1 MRLSNIIGIFILH
14 TVLVCG
20 IIIMSKAINTVI
32 TGTGSYIPKNIIS
45 GDEFLNSTFFENG
58 NVLEKENAEIIHKFS
73 EITEIVERRYACPDQ
88 LSNHIGAKAAEK
100 AIENAGIDKETLD
113 YIIFCHNFG
122 DIPLGS
128 NRTDILP
135 SLASKVKQ
143 QLGIQNPDCVAYDI
157 IFGCPGWVQ
166 GAIQADYYIKSG
178 DAKRVMVIGA
188 ETLSRIIDPH
198 DRDSMIFSDGAGA
211 VIFEAEETTEKRG
224 ILAHKT
230 ETHAVNYGNLLTM
243 GKGSNPDETSGNFY
257 LKMNGRKLYEF
268 AVIQVPQVIKK
279 AIDKAGISVDDV
291 NIVFVHQANGKMDAA
306 IMKRL
311 FKLYGKDTV
320 PENLVPMTISWLGN
334 SSVATVPTLL
344 DLVLKG
350 EVKGYN
356 VKAGDVAVF
365 ASVGAGMHI
374 NAFIHRF

>member
-1 MRLSNIIGIFILH
+1 
-14 TVLVCG
+14 
-20 IIIMSKAINTVI
+20 MSKVTNTI
-32 TGTGSYIPKNIIS
+32 ISGTGSYIPDNIVS
-45 GDEFLNSTFFENG
+45 GEKFLESTFFENG
-58 NVLEKENAEIIHKFS
+58 NRIDRENAEIISKFS

-88 LSNHIGAKAAEK
+88 LNNHIGAKAAAK
-100 AIENAGIDKETLD
+100 AIEDAGIDKETLD

-122 DIPLGS
+122 DIPTGS
-128 NRTDILP
+128 NRTDVLP
-135 SLASKVKQ
+135 SLAAKVKQ
-143 QLGIQNPDCVAYDI
+143 QLGIINPDCVAYDI

-211 VIFEAEETTEKRG
+211 VIFEAEEAAEKRG

-230 ETHAVNYGNLLTM
+230 ETHAVNYGHLLTM
-243 GKGSNPDETSGNFY
+243 GKGSNPDENSGNFY

-279 AIDKAGISVDDV
+279 AIDKAGLSVDDIS
-291 NIVFVHQANGKMDAA
+291 IVFVHQANGKMDTA

-320 PENLVPMTISWLGN
+320 PEKLVPMTISWLGN

-350 EVKGYN
+350 EVQGYN
-356 VKAGDVAVF
+356 VNPGDVAVF

>member
-1 MRLSNIIGIFILH
+1 
-14 TVLVCG
+14 
-20 IIIMSKAINTVI
+20 MSKAINTVI
-32 TGTGSYIPKNIIS
+32 IGTGSYIPENIIS
-45 GDEFLNSTFFENG
+45 GNEFLNATFFENG
-58 NVLEKENAEIIHKFS
+58 NRIEKENSEIIQKFS
-73 EITEIVERRYACPDQ
+73 EITEIVERRYVGEQQ
-88 LSNHIGAKAAEK
+88 LNNHIGVKAAEK
-100 AIENAGIDKETLD
+100 AIENAGIDQETLD

-122 DIPLGS
+122 DIPAGS

-135 SLASKVKQ
+135 SLAAKVKQ
-143 QLGIQNPDCVAYDI
+143 QLGILNPDCVAYDI

-166 GAIQADYYIKSG
+166 GSIQADYFIKSG

-211 VIFEAEETTEKRG
+211 VIFEGRDEETQKTG

-243 GKGSNPDETSGNFY
+243 GKGSHPEEATGNFY

-279 AIDKAGISVDDV
+279 AIDKAGLTIDDV
-291 NIVFVHQANGKMDAA
+291 NIVFVHQANGKMDTA

-311 FKLYGKDTV
+311 FKLYNKDTV

-350 EVKGYN
+350 QVKDYQ
-356 VKAGDVAVF
+356 VKTGDVAVF

-374 NAFIHRF
+374 NAFIYRF

>member
-1 MRLSNIIGIFILH
+1 
-14 TVLVCG
+14 
-20 IIIMSKAINTVI
+20 MSKVINTVI
-32 TGTGSYIPKNIIS
+32 TGTGSYIPDHIIS
-45 GDEFLNSTFFENG
+45 GNEFLNSTFFENG
-58 NVLEKENAEIIHKFS
+58 NRIDKDPAEIIHKFS
-73 EITEIVERRYACPDQ
+73 EITEIIERRYVGEEL

-135 SLASKVKQ
+135 SLAAKVKQ
-143 QLGIQNPDCVAYDI
+143 QLGILNPDCVAYDI

-166 GAIQADYYIKSG
+166 GAIQADYFIKSG
-178 DAKRVMVIGA
+178 DAKKVMVIGA

-211 VIFEAEETTEKRG
+211 VIFEGKEEETQKKG
-224 ILAHKT
+224 IIAHKT

-243 GKGSNPDETSGNFY
+243 GKGAHPEETNGNYY

-268 AVIQVPQVIKK
+268 AVVQVPQVIKK
-279 AIDKAGISVDDV
+279 AIDKAGLSVEDV
-291 NIVFVHQANGKMDAA
+291 NIVFVHQANGKMDTA

-344 DLVLKG
+344 DLVLKE
-350 EVKGYN
+350 EVKGYK

-374 NAFIHRF
+374 NAFVYRF

>member
-1 MRLSNIIGIFILH
+1 
-14 TVLVCG
+14 
-20 IIIMSKAINTVI
+20 MSKAINTVI
-32 TGTGSYIPKNIIS
+32 TGTGSYIPQNIIS
-45 GDEFLNSTFFENG
+45 GNEFLNSTFFENG
-58 NVLEKENAEIIHKFS
+58 NVLEKENSEIIHKFS

-88 LSNHIGAKAAEK
+88 LSHHIGAKAAEN
-100 AIENAGIDKETLD
+100 AIENAGIDKESLD

-128 NRTDILP
+128 NRTDVLP

-143 QLGIQNPDCVAYDI
+143 RLGIQNPDCVAYDI
-157 IFGCPGWVQ
+157 IFGCPGWIQ

-178 DAKRVMVIGA
+178 DANRVMVIGA

-211 VIFEAEETTEKRG
+211 VIFEAEEAAKKRG

-230 ETHAVNYGNLLTM
+230 ETHALHHSNLLTM

-279 AIDKAGISVDDV
+279 AIDKAGLSVDDI
-291 NIVFVHQANGKMDAA
+291 NIVFVHQANGKMDTA

-350 EVKGYN
+350 QVKDYN
-356 VKAGDVAVF
+356 VKPGDIAVF

-374 NAFIHRF
+374 NAFIYRF

>member
-1 MRLSNIIGIFILH
+1 
-14 TVLVCG
+14 
-20 IIIMSKAINTVI
+20 MSKAINTVI
-32 TGTGSYIPKNIIS
+32 TGTGSYIPQNIIS
-45 GDEFLNSTFFENG
+45 GNEFLNSTFFENG
-58 NVLEKENAEIIHKFS
+58 NVLEKENSEIIHKFS

-88 LSNHIGAKAAEK
+88 LSHHIGAKAAEN
-100 AIENAGIDKETLD
+100 AIENAGIDKESLD

-128 NRTDILP
+128 NRTDVLP

-143 QLGIQNPDCVAYDI
+143 RLGIQNPDCVAYDI
-157 IFGCPGWVQ
+157 IFGCPGWIQ

-211 VIFEAEETTEKRG
+211 VIFEAEEAAEKRG

-230 ETHAVNYGNLLTM
+230 ETHALHHSNLLTM

-279 AIDKAGISVDDV
+279 AIDKAGLSVDDI

-350 EVKGYN
+350 QVKDYN
-356 VKAGDVAVF
+356 VKPGDIAVF

-374 NAFIHRF
+374 NAFIYRF

>member
-1 MRLSNIIGIFILH
+1 
-14 TVLVCG
+14 
-20 IIIMSKAINTVI
+20 MSKAINTVI
-32 TGTGSYIPKNIIS
+32 KGTGSYIPENIIS
-45 GDEFLNSTFFENG
+45 GKEFLNSTFFENG
-58 NVLEKENAEIIHKFS
+58 NKLEKDIAEIVNKFS
-73 EITEIVERRYACPDQ
+73 EITEIVERRYVNPEQ
-88 LSNHIGAKAAEK
+88 LSNHIGAIAAEK
-100 AIENAGIDKETLD
+100 AIENAGIDKESLD

-122 DIPLGS
+122 DIPSNS
-128 NRTDILP
+128 NRIDILP

-143 QLGIQNPDCVAYDI
+143 QLGIANPDCVAFDI

-166 GAIQADYYIKSG
+166 GAIQADYFIKSG

-188 ETLSRIIDPH
+188 ETLSRIIDKH

-211 VIFEAEETTEKRG
+211 VIFQAEEEVAEKKG

-230 ETHAVNYGNLLTM
+230 ETHSINYGNLLIM
-243 GKGSNPDETSGNFY
+243 GKGAHPEESDENLY

-279 AIDKAGISVDDV
+279 ALDKAGLGIEDV

-311 FKLYGKDTV
+311 FKLYGLDSV
-320 PENLVPMTISWLGN
+320 PDNLVPMTISWLGN
-334 SSVATVPTLL
+334 SSVATIPTLL
-344 DLVLKG
+344 DLVLQEK
-350 EVKGYN
+350 VDGYK
-356 VKAGDVAVF
+356 VKAGDVAIF

-374 NAFIHRF
+374 NAFVYRF